1 MHSTRILAFTA
12 GLLVSICGATSFAE
26 SDGPPPPTHAV
37 VLDTGETLRATLVE
51 RTEEHVVLDHPLLG
65 RVTVPASRVVSVS
78 AISPPADGSA
88 SASGGVPPVSATGS
102 SNASAPPAPQAEPAP
117 PPPAPPPEEEA
128 AKWSGKVEAGLN
140 GSEGNTEQLSLRF
153 GASIERKTDKDVLTA
168 SANYRLKTENGDRT
182 QNELFLKERFEWLL
196 PPTPWSVFIES
207 NQEYNEFRDY
217 DFRVDA
223 LVGVGYRFIDEEK
236 TKLVG
241 RVGVGAAKEFGG
253 IDDDIYPTA
262 LASLEFSHQI
272 TDRIAFSAYGEYKP
286 DLSDFDNYQ
295 LLGRAS
301 FDIAL
306 NDSKSLFLK
315 LGIEDRYD
323 NAPGTAEANDID
335 YFASIVYAF

>member
-1 MHSTRILAFTA
+1 MRTTRSMALVV
-12 GLLVSICGATSFAE
+12 GLLLHGGALRAQE
-26 SDGPPPPTHAV
+26 AAAPPPPTHMIA
-37 VLDTGETLRATLVE
+37 LDTGETLRGTIVE
-51 RTEEHVVLDHPLLG
+51 RTDERVVVDHPLLG
-65 RVTVPASRVVSVS
+65 RVTVPAGRVVSIV
-78 AISPPADGSA
+78 AIGDAA
-88 SASGGVPPVSATGS
+88 AAGGTGS
-102 SNASAPPAPQAEPAP
+102 GSPAATVAAVPAAQPAAEGAP
-117 PPPAPPPEEEA
+117 PPQPSPPEPPEETA
-128 AKWSGKVEAGLN
+128 PKWSGKLEAGLN

-153 GASIERKTDKDVLTA
+153 GASLERKTEKDIFTA
-168 SANYRLKTENGDRT
+168 NANYRLKTENGDRT
-182 QNELFLKERFEWLL
+182 QNELLLKERFEWLM

-207 NQEYNEFRDY
+207 NQEFNEFRDY

-223 LVGVGYRFIDEEK
+223 LVGVGYRFIDDEK
-236 TKLVG
+236 TKLIG

-253 IDDDIYPTA
+253 IDDDVYPTA

-272 TDRIAFSAYGEYKP
+272 TERILFSAYGEYKP
-286 DLSDFDNYQ
+286 DLSDFENYQ

-323 NAPGTAEANDID
+323 NDPGTAEANDID

>member
-1 MHSTRILAFTA
+1 MGTTRSLSLVV
-12 GLLVSICGATSFAE
+12 GLLLSAVVCAADDAPT
-26 SDGPPPPTHAV
+26 PTHAI
-37 VLDTGETLRATLVE
+37 VLDTGETLRGMLVE
-51 RTEEHVVLDHPLLG
+51 KTDEHVVFDHPLLG
-65 RVTVPASRVVSVS
+65 RVTLPAGRVVSVGT
-78 AISPPADGSA
+78 IPPPADGSA
-88 SASGGVPPVSATGS
+88 AARGSVPPVSATES
-102 SNASAPPAPQAEPAP
+102 STASTPPAPAEAPAPAAP
-117 PPPAPPPEEEA
+117 PPPEAEAP
-128 AKWSGKVEAGLN
+128 KWSGKLEAGLN
-140 GSEGNTEQLSLRF
+140 GSEGNTEQLSFRI
-153 GASIERKTDKDVLTA
+153 GASVERKTDKDVFTA

-223 LVGVGYRFIDEEK
+223 LVGVGYRFIDDEK
-236 TKLVG
+236 TKLIG

-253 IDDDIYPTA
+253 IDDDVYPTA

-272 TDRIAFSAYGEYKP
+272 TERIAFSAYGEYKP
-286 DLSDFDNYQ
+286 DLSDFENYQ

-306 NDSKSLFLK
+306 NESKSLFLK

-323 NAPGTAEANDID
+323 NDPGTAEANDID